1 MLHVKRASSHRVS
14 FFVWLKRRE
23 TCHFRDGY
31 SCRVEI
37 TNNCHK
43 NPKQAHH
50 AHEEEKMVFGV
61 CVCEDARDQL
71 SNFFLHPRPSPHA
84 AKSARASQAQGSS
97 KKSVHYSKKFERQ
110 TGSIV

>member
-1 MLHVKRASSHRVS
+1 MAA
-14 FFVWLKRRE
+14 
-23 TCHFRDGY
+23 
-31 SCRVEI
+31 CRVEI

-97 KKSVHYSKKFERQ
+97 KKCPLLKKIRAPDGLNCLNSRTNVIYIFSSTQLELAH
-110 TGSIV
+110 THTH